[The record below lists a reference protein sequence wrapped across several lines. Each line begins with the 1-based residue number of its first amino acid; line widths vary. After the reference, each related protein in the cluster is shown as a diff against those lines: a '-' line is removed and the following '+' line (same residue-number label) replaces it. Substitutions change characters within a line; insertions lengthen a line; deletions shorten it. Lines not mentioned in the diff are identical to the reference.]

1 MTNNRKVFKEWSLR
15 VCMNYI
21 RKKYGENKLVG
32 VAILILSLLIVG
44 FFVSDYIFAV
54 HASPPGLLP
63 VVGESIGKINSTN
76 NQRVIVLNECGNLVV
91 SGAVYMLKKDIV
103 SQGTCFNV
111 MADNIVIQGNG
122 NSIAGDGGVEDYG
135 IYSENHNGL
144 KINGLKI
151 EDFGIGVYLSSG
163 VVDAMMNNIVVS
175 GATNMAVYVF
185 DADEIVLK
193 NSEFTGNLGSETT
206 MFLANEESGGNPI
219 HLKIFGNNFHQ
230 NEGTAIRGIGTV
242 VDIHDNVII
251 DNGEQ
256 TQSAIN
262 RGIWVRS
269 IIETPAP
276 GRAKVPAGG
285 VIYNNKLLRIGGSGI
300 VCSAYDQNVCE
311 IYDNFLKDVYGPAG
325 ISFGFTGSVAH
336 DNLIINSQNI
346 GIDVIKRYVRDVY
359 VIDNVVVNSKIGISS
374 EPGLFSSSDQSV
386 ENVTIEGNRIM
397 GSYLYGIFITG
408 TRHHSS
414 GHVIRNNVVSETVG
428 DAFYIKGR
436 DNLLSDITFEGN
448 EVSGTADDFYD
459 FHFEGIGSLPGKGF
473 IFKDNLFGK
482 YSFEVPGLSE
492 TGFYNR
498 DFGQVEF
505 IEIIQGSGT
514 SLSDEVIVQQN
525 FVSISDLENQGLN
538 VPAEVTFY
546 NMEGNFENPEIF
558 RNGEVCYECV
568 ALTDLNE
575 ETVMFKVPGAGSY
588 SIGSL

>member
-1 MTNNRKVFKEWSLR
+1 
-15 VCMNYI
+15 MNYI
-21 RKKYGENKLVG
+21 KRKYSENKLVG
-32 VAILILSLLIVG
+32 VVILVLSLLVLGVLI
-44 FFVSDYIFAV
+44 SNYISEV
-54 HASPPGLLP
+54 HASPPNAFP
-63 VVGESIGKINSTN
+63 VVGESIGKLNPTPD
-76 NQRVIVLNECGNLVV
+76 QRVIVLNECGNLDV
-91 SGAVYMLKKDIV
+91 SGAIYMLKKDIF

-111 MADNIVIQGNG
+111 MADNVVIQGNSY
-122 NSIAGDGGVEDYG
+122 SIVGDGDTEDYG
-135 IYSENHNGL
+135 IYSEGHSNL

-151 EDFGIGVYLSSG
+151 ESFGIGVYLSSG
-163 VVDAMMNNIVVS
+163 VTDVTMNKIVVS
-175 GATNMAVYVF
+175 GATNMSIYVF

-206 MFLANEESGGNPI
+206 MFLADEESGGNPI
-219 HLKIFGNNFHQ
+219 HLTIFGNNFHQ
-230 NEGTAIRGIGTV
+230 NEGSAIRGIGTV
-242 VDIHDNVII
+242 VDIHDNIII
-251 DNGEQ
+251 DNGEA

-269 IIETPAP
+269 IIELPAP

-285 VIYNNKLLRIGGSGI
+285 VIYNNKLVRIGGSGI

-311 IYDNFLKDVYGPAG
+311 IYDNFLKDVYGPAS

-336 DNLIINSQNI
+336 DNLIMNSENI
-346 GIDVIKRYVRDVY
+346 GIDVIKRYVRDIS

-386 ENVTIEGNRIM
+386 ENVTIEGNRII

-414 GHVIRNNVVSETVG
+414 GHIIRNNIVSETVG

-482 YSFEVPGLSE
+482 YFFEVPGLSE
-492 TGFYNR
+492 TGFSNGNL
-498 DFGQVEF
+498 GQVEF
-505 IEIIQGSGT
+505 IDVLQGSGI

-525 FVSISDLENQGLN
+525 LASINSDENQGFN
-538 VPAEVTFY
+538 IPAEITLY
-546 NMEGNFENPEIF
+546 NMPGNFENPAIY
-558 RNGEVCYECV
+558 RDGEFCDECV

-575 ETVMFKVPGAGSY
+575 ETVIFEVPGAGSY
-588 SIGSL
+588 WIGSL